1 MHLGLISN
9 GRYLK
14 NGKILFF
21 IYIMGKTFHIEGN
34 VYHNANENRFA
45 KLYIFPTLNNFG
57 YTFSNMV
64 LKITDLKPIYYLQ
77 NIIDIIMV
85 RVMRRIKLELLR

>member
-64 LKITDLKPIYYLQ
+64 LKITDLKVHFITLC
-77 NIIDIIMV
+77 NIKNIEINGMYKT
-85 RVMRRIKLELLR
+85 IKDE